1 MTHTEK
7 LVNSLKSLRNEYKE
21 YYNELVSMYSAYSKF
36 DSESMEEYVRDVFNN
51 SNRAFFTIC
60 SKESFNNLSTGDNWI
75 NSMIY
80 TPLNDHSRSFMKKS
94 DIVFCYRQGQ
104 FTDLKEALNMRGIYA
119 LGFVASEPKLLFPNK
134 AEHNKYGVAI
144 LFPFGMKEHLELRNI
159 QLNPITISL
168 TPYNGNRNDALQYIP
183 ENEYSKSLLEQICRK
198 NPYLRKP
205 IEKVIG
211 KNIEDNPLPDEIWN
225 MNSESSNTSYTK
237 NSSQTIYYGVPG
249 CGKSN
254 KIDEETRNIPD
265 EQKMRVVF
273 HPEYTNADFVG
284 QILPA
289 NVDGNIEYKFRPGP
303 LSKILRRAYLHPG
316 KKYYLIVEEI
326 NRGNAAAIFGEYF
339 QLLDRIATNKEV
351 TVNGYTYTEGWSS
364 YSIEN
369 EFINWYIRENLYAD
383 INHKLQNEDDGI
395 AKKSEDES
403 QKAIE
408 IGNLHFS
415 ANTGIRLPPNLS
427 ILATMNTSDQ
437 NVFILDNAF
446 QRRWDMVLVKNEF
459 DADSE
464 NQRHALIEGSHI
476 KWETFHKTVNEK
488 ILQFSKEN
496 NFSSMIDKRLG
507 CWFVKA
513 APDKNDENGKYIIT
527 EDSFKNKILKYLWD
541 DAFKFS
547 REEVFENADNFEALL
562 EKVKMDEPNFGI
574 FKNIDFSADE
584 SESPESE
591 N

>member
-1 MTHTEK
+1 M
-7 LVNSLKSLRNEYKE
+7 
-21 YYNELVSMYSAYSKF
+21 
-36 DSESMEEYVRDVFNN
+36 NN
-51 SNRAFFTIC
+51 Q
-60 SKESFNNLSTGDNWI
+60 NLI
-75 NSMIY
+75 NSMAVDAKE
-80 TPLNDHSRSFMKKS
+80 LNDLLSKKKTGEIKS
-94 DIVFCYRQGQ
+94 I
-104 FTDLKEALNMRGIYA
+104 
-119 LGFVASEPKLLFPNK
+119 
-134 AEHNKYGVAI
+134 KYI
-144 LFPFGMKEHLELRNI
+144 
-159 QLNPITISL
+159 
-168 TPYNGNRNDALQYIP
+168 
-183 ENEYSKSLLEQICRK
+183 
-198 NPYLRKP
+198 
-205 IEKVIG
+205 
-211 KNIEDNPLPDEIWN
+211 
-225 MNSESSNTSYTK
+225 K

-254 KIDEETRNIPD
+254 KIDEETGSVSD

-284 QILPA
+284 QILPT

-303 LSKILRRAYLHPG
+303 LSKILRRAYLHPD

-339 QLLDRIATNKEV
+339 QLLDRIAAKKEV
-351 TVNGYTYTEGWSS
+351 PANGYTYTEGWSS

-383 INHKLQNEDDGI
+383 VNHKLQNEDDGI
-395 AKKSEDES
+395 AKKSDDES

-459 DADSE
+459 GDGSE
-464 NQRHALIEGSHI
+464 NQKLATIENSNI
-476 KWETFHKTVNEK
+476 TWETFQKTINEK
-488 ILQFSKEN
+488 ISQFSKEN

-513 APDKNDENGKYIIT
+513 VPDKNDADGKYIIT

-541 DAFKFS
+541 DAFKFCH
-547 REEVFENADNFEALL
+547 EDVFEDADNFEALL
-562 EKVKMDEPNFGI
+562 EKVKMDKPDFGV
-574 FKNIDFSADE
+574 FKNVDFSGE
-584 SESPESE
+584 KSEKSE
-591 N
+591 EEN

>member
-1 MTHTEK
+1 MYTIKQAKPVLLEYLGLTEK
-7 LVNSLKSLRNEYKE
+7 SANYLPNTDEWGIVYEKNNLKCVIFIMPLGENTSSPKIYFDVRDSGAEKFVAAWNYAEENNLKFFCLGVKDENEKFKNYVVSIEADVNTVLKISGLENGRRSGSGTQLNIPSDLVPIGNIVRKKSN
-21 YYNELVSMYSAYSKF
+21 KF
-36 DSESMEEYVRDVFNN
+36 DI
-51 SNRAFFTIC
+51 FF
-60 SKESFNNLSTGDNWI
+60 S
-75 NSMIY
+75 
-80 TPLNDHSRSFMKKS
+80 
-94 DIVFCYRQGQ
+94 
-104 FTDLKEALNMRGIYA
+104 A
-119 LGFVASEPKLLFPNK
+119 
-134 AEHNKYGVAI
+134 
-144 LFPFGMKEHLELRNI
+144 
-159 QLNPITISL
+159 
-168 TPYNGNRNDALQYIP
+168 
-183 ENEYSKSLLEQICRK
+183 
-198 NPYLRKP
+198 
-205 IEKVIG
+205 IEKNYLLKYLEIFDNRLFQFI
-211 KNIEDNPLPDEIWN
+211 KTDKEDKKIDDTFQFVFSPI
-225 MNSESSNTSYTK
+225 
-237 NSSQTIYYGVPG
+237 QTIYYGVPG

-254 KIDEETRNIPD
+254 KIDEETINTSD

-284 QILPA
+284 QILPT
-289 NVDGNIEYKFRPGP
+289 NVDGNVEYKFRPGP
-303 LSKILRRAYLHPG
+303 LSKILRRAYLHPD

-339 QLLDRIATNKEV
+339 QLLDRIAAKKEV
-351 TVNGYTYTEGWSS
+351 PANGYTYTEGWSC

-383 INHKLQNEDDGI
+383 VNHKLQNEDDGI
-395 AKKSEDES
+395 AKKSDDES

-459 DADSE
+459 GDDSE
-464 NQRHALIEGSHI
+464 NQKLATIENSDI
-476 KWETFHKTVNEK
+476 TWETFQKTINEK
-488 ILQFSKEN
+488 ISQFSKEN

-513 APDKNDENGKYIIT
+513 VPDKNDANGKYIIT

-541 DAFKFS
+541 DAFKFCH
-547 REEVFENADNFEALL
+547 EDVFEDADNFEALL
-562 EKVKMDEPNFGI
+562 EKVKMDNPDFGV
-574 FKNIDFSADE
+574 FKNVDFSE
-584 SESPESE
+584 KEEE

>member
-1 MTHTEK
+1 M
-7 LVNSLKSLRNEYKE
+7 
-21 YYNELVSMYSAYSKF
+21 
-36 DSESMEEYVRDVFNN
+36 
-51 SNRAFFTIC
+51 
-60 SKESFNNLSTGDNWI
+60 FNNLLSKNI
-75 NSMIY
+75 K
-80 TPLNDHSRSFMKKS
+80 P
-94 DIVFCYRQGQ
+94 DISKIESIQETKISG
-104 FTDLKEALNMRGIYA
+104 DLKLELTKLFYEEEKGFVNVSDCTTIIKTDKNYVFFPNQYYYLAVICKDYAEALCEYCDFFDKKIRNSNELNFIVLNQDFKNIKYT
-119 LGFVASEPKLLFPNK
+119 ELF
-134 AEHNKYGVAI
+134 
-144 LFPFGMKEHLELRNI
+144 
-159 QLNPITISL
+159 
-168 TPYNGNRNDALQYIP
+168 
-183 ENEYSKSLLEQICRK
+183 ENEDDLKKFTRFLIDENYRPGKKFINGKEDKSFRGTKDIFGSCILKML
-198 NPYLRKP
+198 
-205 IEKVIG
+205 
-211 KNIEDNPLPDEIWN
+211 PLPDA
-225 MNSESSNTSYTK
+225 SSGYFGNIVYYLSKRK
-237 NSSQTIYYGVPG
+237 NLFQRLEKFYAELNVISSVVDLNCNLKPAQTIYYGVPG

-254 KIDEETRNIPD
+254 KIDEETGSVSD

-284 QILPA
+284 QILPT

-303 LSKILRRAYLHPG
+303 LSKILRRAYLHPD

-339 QLLDRIATNKEV
+339 QLLDRIAAKKEV
-351 TVNGYTYTEGWSS
+351 PANGYTYTEGWSS

-383 INHKLQNEDDGI
+383 VNHKLQNEDDGI
-395 AKKSEDES
+395 AKKSDYES

-459 DADSE
+459 GDDSE
-464 NQRHALIEGSHI
+464 NQKLATIENSDI
-476 KWETFHKTVNEK
+476 TWETFQKTINEK
-488 ILQFSKEN
+488 ISQFSKEN

-513 APDKNDENGKYIIT
+513 VPDKNDADGKYIIT

-541 DAFKFS
+541 DAFKFCHGD
-547 REEVFENADNFEALL
+547 VFEDADNFEALL
-562 EKVKMDEPNFGI
+562 EKVKMDNPDFGV
-574 FKNIDFSADE
+574 FKNVDFSAE
-584 SESPESE
+584 KSEKSESQHKI
-591 N
+591 